1 MEDLEARH
9 PEDEGAMRTVKDLT
23 AGAVGGI
30 AQVLIGKIG
39 LKYMFNL
46 KNSSNISSICFI
58 YMFLCCVVPH
68 SFAGCVTHI
77 YDSYRTCPRYDS
89 ESECIKLDIYT
100 NI

>member
-39 LKYMFNL
+39 LK
-46 KNSSNISSICFI
+46 
-58 YMFLCCVVPH
+58 
-68 SFAGCVTHI
+68 THV
-77 YDSYRTCPRYDS
+77 
-89 ESECIKLDIYT
+89 
-100 NI
+100 